1 MIEISFLFG
10 LAIYGIIWFLC
21 LFVILPIGVVTQ
33 DEAGDIV
40 AGSAPSAP
48 VRPHMLRKLLLTTIL
63 AAIIYGGGYWLFTS
77 DILRHIAIS
86 F

>member
-63 AAIIYGGGYWLFTS
+63 SAIIYGGVYWLFTS
-77 DILRHIAIS
+77 DILRHIAVP